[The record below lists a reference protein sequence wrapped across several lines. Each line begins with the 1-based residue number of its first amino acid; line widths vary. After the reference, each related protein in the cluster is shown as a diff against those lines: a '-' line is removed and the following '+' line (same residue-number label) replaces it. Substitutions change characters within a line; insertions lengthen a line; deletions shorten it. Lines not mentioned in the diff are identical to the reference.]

1 MLRMLKQVG
10 AFPNARLWFYAWV
23 ALALLYAIPVTMR
36 AYDRVIEVTRKARE
50 QLIVQHRLWELHP
63 EYRGT
68 PENWTRFA
76 SRLLTDRQLMSRV
89 RAKYGDAAQQIE
101 LEYRSDLTIAQA
113 EVLIVAAVIWGLPV
127 AALYGIGWLM
137 MRRRPPPPPPAP
149 EPPRYDE
156 SRYRP

>member
-1 MLRMLKQVG
+1 MLKQLDD
-10 AFPNARLWFYAWV
+10 FPKARLWSYAWI
-23 ALALLYAIPVTMR
+23 ALAILYAIPIGIR
-36 AYDRVIEVTRKARE
+36 AYDRVIDVTRSARA

-68 PENWTRFA
+68 PEIWTRAA
-76 SRLLTDRQLMSRV
+76 SRLLTDRQLMVRM
-89 RAKYGDAAQQIE
+89 RAKYGDRTEQLE

-113 EVLIVAAVIWGLPV
+113 EVVLTAAAIWGLPV
-127 AALYGIGWLM
+127 AALYGIGVVVA
-137 MRRRPPPPPPAP
+137 RRRRRLPPPPPAP